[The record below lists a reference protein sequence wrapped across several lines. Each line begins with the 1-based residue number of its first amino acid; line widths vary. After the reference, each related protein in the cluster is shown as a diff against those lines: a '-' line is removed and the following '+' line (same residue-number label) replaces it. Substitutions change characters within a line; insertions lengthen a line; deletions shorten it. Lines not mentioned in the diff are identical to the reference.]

1 MKINSKSRI
10 IEKVQKHLSHAL
22 SLLVV
27 FLLLT
32 AAAAW
37 TGSLF
42 GKRLGNDKASMAQ
55 SSALAMP
62 TEQQLSQLGIKA
74 NEVQLVPRDSASWM
88 VKSSQGDALGTL
100 ISSAPYA
107 KDVKGFA
114 GTTPIYI
121 YVDVKGKIKQIVA
134 QDNAETPD
142 FFNRAFEGIVAKCIG
157 LDAEKASTAHI
168 DAVSGAT
175 FSSKAIIL
183 NVQNAMAAYASSHSQ
198 SVQVP
203 TIGWGRTIA
212 VFAVLL
218 LGAFISA
225 YFRGNK
231 RLRIFQLLLN
241 VVVLGFWCGQF
252 LSLSLLRGWIANGFS
267 PIAYLPTLLV
277 LAMAVLMPV
286 FKYKHYYCS
295 WVCPLGSLQEIAARM
310 PVPKIHC
317 SANVYKAMSRIRLWA
332 FCLLMLSL
340 WTGIGGLLLD
350 YEPFTAFLVQAA
362 SPIVLVLA
370 SVIVVTS
377 MFIPNVWCRC
387 LCPMG
392 MMLNISEK

>member
-1 MKINSKSRI
+1 M
-10 IEKVQKHLSHAL
+10 QTHLSHAL

-37 TGSLF
+37 TGNLF
-42 GKRLGNDKASMAQ
+42 GKRLGNAENATEQAST
-55 SSALAMP
+55 LILP
-62 TEQQLSQLGIKA
+62 TEQQLADLGIKA
-74 NEVQLVPRDSASWM
+74 NKAQLVPHDSASWM
-88 VKSSQGDALGTL
+88 VQSSQGNALGTL
-100 ISSAPYA
+100 IYSAPYA

-114 GTTPIYI
+114 GATPLYI
-121 YVDVKGKIKQIVA
+121 YVDAKGTIKHIVA
-134 QDNAETPD
+134 QDNAETPY
-142 FFNRAFEGIVAKCIG
+142 FFNRAFENIAAKWIG
-157 LDAEKASTAHI
+157 LDAEKATNLHV

-175 FSSKAIIL
+175 FSSNAIIH
-183 NVQNAMAAYASSHSQ
+183 NVQNAMTAYASLHSQ
-198 SVQVP
+198 HAQSP

-212 VFAVLL
+212 VAFVLL
-218 LGAFISA
+218 LGWFISIF
-225 YFRGNK
+225 FRGNK
-231 RLRIFQLLLN
+231 RLRTFQLLLN

-252 LSLSLLRGWIANGFS
+252 LSLSLLRGWIANGLS

-295 WVCPLGSLQEIAARM
+295 WVCPLGSLQEIAAHI

-317 SANVYKAMSRIRLWA
+317 SAKVYKAMSRIRLWA

-340 WTGIGGLLLD
+340 WTGIGGFLLD
-350 YEPFTAFLVQAA
+350 YEPFTAFLLQAT
-362 SPIVLVLA
+362 SPVVLIL
-370 SVIVVTS
+370 SGVIVVAS
-377 MFIPNVWCRC
+377 MFIPNVWCKC

-392 MMLNISEK
+392 MLLNISEK